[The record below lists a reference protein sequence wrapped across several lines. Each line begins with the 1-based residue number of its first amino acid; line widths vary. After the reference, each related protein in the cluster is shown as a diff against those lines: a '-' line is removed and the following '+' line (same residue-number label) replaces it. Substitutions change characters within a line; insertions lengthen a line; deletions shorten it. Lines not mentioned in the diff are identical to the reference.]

1 MEPKMSSWLRSQ
13 RLLPLALA
21 IFAVPGAIAQRG
33 NTGAG
38 SRGSNT
44 PTAPNTTTPNNTP
57 GTNTPGMNTPGN
69 NRNTLGTYNPP
80 GSLGMP
86 MPIFLS
92 GRVLFDDGTKPNT
105 NIIIQRVCFGNPIPE
120 THADSR
126 GHFSFQVG
134 QNQAAMSDAS
144 VGNSAQGMPP
154 GYGGRQESS
163 NEQMTGMG
171 LSQGIS
177 ERQLQRCEIQAAY
190 PGYRSDVISLATHRA
205 LDSPDLGVIVLHRLA
220 NVQGTTISMTSALA
234 PKKARKAYEK
244 GLRFASK
251 GKLED
256 AETHM
261 QEAVTVYPK
270 YAEAWYQLGR
280 LQQARQDVG
289 AAKKS
294 YTAALQSDSKYV
306 SPHDQLAVLAAQQ
319 GKWQEAADQSR
330 QVVSLNPVE
339 FPEAWY
345 LNALANYNLKHP
357 DAAKKSAEETLRV
370 DGRHKF
376 PQVETLLAQ
385 IYAEKGDYP
394 AAAAH
399 LQEYLKLRPD
409 AQNAA
414 LLKQELSKLQDAIA
428 QTQTKK

>member
-1 MEPKMSSWLRSQ
+1 MSSWLQSQ
-13 RLLPLALA
+13 RFLPLALA
-21 IFAVPGAIAQRG
+21 IFVLPGAFAQRG

-38 SRGSNT
+38 SRGSTT
-44 PTAPNTTTPNNTP
+44 PSIPNTTTPNNTP
-57 GTNTPGMNTPGN
+57 GTNTPGINTPGN
-69 NRNTLGTYNPP
+69 NRNTLGTTENPNT
-80 GSLGMP
+80 SGMP

-120 THADSR
+120 THADSHGR
-126 GHFSFQVG
+126 FSFQVG
-134 QNQAAMSDAS
+134 QNQAAISDAS
-144 VGNSAQGMPP
+144 VDSSSQGMPL
-154 GYGGRQESS
+154 GYGGRQSS
-163 NEQMTGMG
+163 NQQMTGMG
-171 LSQGIS
+171 LSQAMT

-190 PGYRSDVISLATHRA
+190 PGYRSDVISLATHRS
-205 LDSPDLGVIVLHRLA
+205 LDSPDLGVIVLHRLS

-244 GLRFASK
+244 GLQLASK
-251 GKLED
+251 GKLDD
-256 AETHM
+256 AEKHM

-280 LQQARQDVG
+280 LQQARQDL
-289 AAKKS
+289 AEAKKS
-294 YTAALQSDSKYV
+294 YTTALQSDSKYV
-306 SPHDQLAVLAAQQ
+306 SPYDQLAVLAAQE

-330 QVVSLNPVE
+330 QAVSLNPVE
-339 FPEAWY
+339 FPGAWY
-345 LNALANYNLKHP
+345 LNALANYNLKHA

-376 PQVETLLAQ
+376 PQAETLLAQ
-385 IYAEKGDYP
+385 IYADKGDYP

-399 LQEYLKLRPD
+399 LQTYLKLRPD

-414 LLKQELSKLQDAIA
+414 LLKQQLSKLQDAIA
-428 QTQTKK
+428 QTKK

>member
-21 IFAVPGAIAQRG
+21 IFVVPGAIAQRG
-33 NTGAG
+33 NSGAG
-38 SRGSNT
+38 SRGSTT
-44 PTAPNTTTPNNTP
+44 PTAPNTTTPSNPP

-69 NRNTLGTYNPP
+69 NRNTLGTYNPQGP
-80 GSLGMP
+80 LGMP

-105 NIIIQRVCFGNPIPE
+105 NIVIQRVCFGNPIPE
-120 THADSR
+120 THADSH

-134 QNQAAMSDAS
+134 QNQAAISDAS
-144 VGNSAQGMPP
+144 VDNSAQGMPP
-154 GYGGRQESS
+154 GYGGRQSS

-171 LSQGIS
+171 LSQGIT

-190 PGYRSDVISLATHRA
+190 PGYRSDVISLATHRS

-244 GLRFASK
+244 GLRLASK

-261 QEAVTVYPK
+261 QEAVTAYPK

-306 SPHDQLAVLAAQQ
+306 SPHDQLAVLAAQE

-345 LNALANYNLKHP
+345 LNALANYNLKHA
-357 DAAKKSAEETLRV
+357 DIAKKSAEETLRV

-385 IYAEKGDYP
+385 IYAEQGDYP

-409 AQNAA
+409 AKNAA

-428 QTQTKK
+428 QAKK

>member
-1 MEPKMSSWLRSQ
+1 MGPKMSSWLQSQ
-13 RLLPLALA
+13 RFLPLALA
-21 IFAVPGAIAQRG
+21 IFVLPGAFAQRG

-38 SRGSNT
+38 SRGSTT
-44 PTAPNTTTPNNTP
+44 PSIPNTTTPNNTP
-57 GTNTPGMNTPGN
+57 GTNTPGINTPGN
-69 NRNTLGTYNPP
+69 NRNTLGTTENPNT
-80 GSLGMP
+80 SGMP

-120 THADSR
+120 THADSHGR
-126 GHFSFQVG
+126 FSFQVG
-134 QNQAAMSDAS
+134 QNQAAISDAS
-144 VGNSAQGMPP
+144 VDSSSQGMPL
-154 GYGGRQESS
+154 GYGGRQSS
-163 NEQMTGMG
+163 NQQMTGMG
-171 LSQGIS
+171 LSQAMT

-190 PGYRSDVISLATHRA
+190 PGYRSDVISLATHRS
-205 LDSPDLGVIVLHRLA
+205 LDSPDLGVIVLHRLS

-244 GLRFASK
+244 GLQLASK
-251 GKLED
+251 GKLDD
-256 AETHM
+256 AEKHM

-280 LQQARQDVG
+280 LQQARQDL
-289 AAKKS
+289 AEAKKS
-294 YTAALQSDSKYV
+294 YTTALQSDSKYV
-306 SPHDQLAVLAAQQ
+306 SPYDQLAVLAAQE

-330 QVVSLNPVE
+330 QAVSLNPVE
-339 FPEAWY
+339 FPGAWY
-345 LNALANYNLKHP
+345 LNALANYNLKHA

-376 PQVETLLAQ
+376 PQAETLLAQ
-385 IYAEKGDYP
+385 IYADKGDYP

-399 LQEYLKLRPD
+399 LQTYLKLRPD

-414 LLKQELSKLQDAIA
+414 LLKQQLSKLQDAIA
-428 QTQTKK
+428 QTKK